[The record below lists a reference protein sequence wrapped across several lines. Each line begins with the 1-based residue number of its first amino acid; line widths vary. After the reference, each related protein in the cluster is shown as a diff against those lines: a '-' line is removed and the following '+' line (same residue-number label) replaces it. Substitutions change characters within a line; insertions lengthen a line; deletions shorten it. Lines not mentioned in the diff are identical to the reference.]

1 MFSGLSFEHL
11 LILLIAGLFILG
23 PERLP
28 QAAAWL
34 GRTLHKVR
42 TFASDTQ
49 QQLRVELG
57 PEFDELRKPLQ
68 DFRSLRA
75 MNPRTMVEG
84 YLFDDHGIPSP
95 NTTAERPHDEQPLGV
110 GQRPPFDSDAT

>member
-11 LILLIAGLFILG
+11 LILLVAGLFILG

-49 QQLRVELG
+49 QQRRAELG
-57 PEFDELRKPLQ
+57 PECEERRNPLQ
-68 DFRSLRA
+68 DLRSLRA

-84 YLFDDHGIPSP
+84 YLFDDHDRRPL
-95 NTTAERPHDEQPLGV
+95 NTPAEP
-110 GQRPPFDSDAT
+110 